1 MYKSLQTIKKYAR
14 KCINLHKLAKKK
26 HTKCSIIMQIAV
38 KTGCFVTKNYK
49 MLKIFHFVY

>member
-14 KCINLHKLAKKK
+14 KCINLHKVAKKN
-26 HTKCSIIMQIAV
+26 HTKCSIIIQIAV

-49 MLKIFHFVY
+49 MLEIFHFVY

>member
-14 KCINLHKLAKKK
+14 KCIKLHKVAKKN
-26 HTKCSIIMQIAV
+26 HTKCTIIIQIVV

-49 MLKIFHFVY
+49 MLEIFHFVY